1 MDKIIKD
8 IKFVVVYARVSTSAQ
23 EVQETIQAQLLE
35 VEKFAKEKGYI
46 IIEKYLD
53 EGWSGDTIDR
63 PAIDQLRLDA
73 KKKKWDAV
81 LIYDP
86 DRLGR
91 RYYYQEL
98 VMHELSKLG
107 IEVLFVT
114 VPPVKDFND
123 RLSSGI
129 RGFFAEYERAK
140 IADRFRMGKVYR
152 VTNGNVLVSEAPY
165 GYDYIN
171 NHGKKGD
178 KDYIVG
184 HYEINNKEAEVV
196 RDIFRWIAD
205 DGLTLRGVVKQLQE
219 LGVKPR
225 KSKRGVWSTST
236 LSNLVRNETYIGV
249 ARWGTTYAV
258 APEKPLKEV
267 NSKKEYKKNE
277 KTSRRVSDKSKWLEI
292 AVPRILESDDIFLRA
307 GKKLKDN
314 FALMG
319 RNKKNDYLLAGKIWC
334 TCGKRRTGE
343 GPQQGKHLYY
353 RCNDRVNSFPLPR
366 SCNEKGV
373 NAKIVD
379 SVVWQRLEEIMQSP
393 EMMKAQIERYKTRS
407 KNINTKGVTVDVDSV
422 KKQIIKLKTQMER
435 YNTLFTED
443 IITLDQM
450 KEHHALL
457 TSQIKQLD
465 DSLTKNNLEQRLPT
479 EILFPSYEEIKMFA
493 KEAKKYRDSLSFVE
507 KKGII
512 ASTLDK
518 TYSNQKSIDVYGS
531 LNLHEIYVKYF
542 SRYRNCRS
550 S

>member
-1 MDKIIKD
+1 MDKITKD

-35 VEKFAKEKGYI
+35 VEKFAKEKGYTI
-46 IIEKYLD
+46 VERYLD

-98 VMHELSKLG
+98 VMHELLKLG
-107 IEVLFVT
+107 IETLFVT
-114 VPPVKDFND
+114 IPPAKDFND
-123 RLSSGI
+123 RMSSGI
-129 RGFFAEYERAK
+129 RGLFAEYERAK

-152 VTNGNVLVSEAPY
+152 VTSGNVLVSEAPY
-165 GYDYIN
+165 GYNYIN

-178 KDYIVG
+178 KDYLVG
-184 HYEINNKEAEVV
+184 HYEINNKEADVV
-196 RDIFRWIAD
+196 KDIFRWIAD
-205 DGLTLRGVVKQLQE
+205 DGLTLRGVVKKLQE

-236 LSNLVRNETYIGV
+236 LSNLVRNETYIGI

-258 APEKPLKEV
+258 APEKPQKEE
-267 NSKKEYKKNE
+267 KYKRNE
-277 KTSRRVSDKSKWLEI
+277 KTSRRISDKNKWHEI
-292 AVPRILESDDIFLRA
+292 AVPRILESDDIFTRA

-366 SCNEKGV
+366 SCKEKGV

-379 SVVWQRLEEIMQSP
+379 LVVWQRLEEIMQSP

-407 KNINTKGVTVDVDSV
+407 KNINIGDVTVDVDSA

-457 TSQIKQLD
+457 TGQIKQLD
-465 DSLTKNNLEQRLPT
+465 DLLTKNNLEQRPPT
-479 EILFPSYEEIKMFA
+479 EISFPSYEEIKIFA
-493 KEAKKYRDSLSFVE
+493 KEAKKYRDSLSFWE

-531 LNLHEIYVKYF
+531 LNLHEIYVKHF
-542 SRYRNCRS
+542 SRYRNRRS
-550 S
+550 PKCW